1 MQKTIRKILSVNPTT
16 KIIIIKCEWYKNP
29 NQKAEMI
36 RLEKKVRW
44 NYKLSKRDSPQ
55 I

>member
-1 MQKTIRKILSVNPTT
+1 MWKTIRNVLSVNPTT

-36 RLEKKVRW
+36 RLEKKIRS
-44 NYKLSKRDSPQ
+44 NYKLSKRDTP
-55 I
+55 